1 MHIKKGDTVQIT
13 TGKDAGKKGKVLK
26 VIPRTNRVVVEG
38 ANRVKKH
45 QRPTR
50 ALPQGG
56 ILKIESPLHASN
68 VMLVCNKCHR
78 PPGWEKPYSI
88 MAKRSEYAKNAMRLW
103 TKTPERRPAHKCP
116 GYKICI
122 KTILPRN

>member
-78 PPGWEKPYSI
+78 PTRVG
-88 MAKRSEYAKNAMRLW
+88 
-103 TKTPERRPAHKCP
+103 
-116 GYKICI
+116 
-122 KTILPRN
+122 KTILDNGEKVRVCKKCNEIMD